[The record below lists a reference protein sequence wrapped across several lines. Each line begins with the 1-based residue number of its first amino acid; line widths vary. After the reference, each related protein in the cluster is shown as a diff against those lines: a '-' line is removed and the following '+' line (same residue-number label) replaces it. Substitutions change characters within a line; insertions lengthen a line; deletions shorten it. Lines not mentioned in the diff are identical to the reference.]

1 MPSYETDVLEA
12 RAEFVEAALD
22 EVWERF
28 YDELVDEIDAR
39 EYDEDL
45 YEARDYDEDL
55 SEARDF
61 DDEEIF
67 ERAPMKKFATDLA
80 TNLAQKAPKMA
91 QQYSQSEQS
100 KHRQQHPRLANVVQ
114 QAQAQSK
121 GKPIPKPL
129 PASSKWN
136 TVKQPSVMA
145 AIKAQGK
152 PSIASQAK
160 GAFGKKRSL
169 DDIEEDL
176 FVRAPMKKFA
186 TDLATNLA
194 QKAPKMAQ
202 QYSQSEQSKHR
213 QQQPRLA
220 SVVQQAQ
227 NQAKGKPVSF
237 PKPLPASSKWNTVKK
252 PSVMDEIKKLGK
264 K

>member
-1 MPSYETDVLEA
+1 
-12 RAEFVEAALD
+12 
-22 EVWERF
+22 
-28 YDELVDEIDAR
+28 
-39 EYDEDL
+39 
-45 YEARDYDEDL
+45 
-55 SEARDF
+55 
-61 DDEEIF
+61 
-67 ERAPMKKFATDLA
+67 
-80 TNLAQKAPKMA
+80 
-91 QQYSQSEQS
+91 
-100 KHRQQHPRLANVVQ
+100 
-114 QAQAQSK
+114 
-121 GKPIPKPL
+121 
-129 PASSKWN
+129 
-136 TVKQPSVMA
+136 MA

-152 PSIASQAK
+152 PSIADQAK

-227 NQAKGKPVSF
+227 AAHKKAPAPRPQI
-237 PKPLPASSKWNTVKK
+237 PASSKWNTVKK
-252 PSVMDEIKKLGK
+252 PSVMEEIKKLGK
-264 K
+264 KRSLEYDEELFERTPMKKFATDLATNLAQKAPKMAQQYSQSEQAKHRQQQPRLASVVQQAQAANKAKTGPAPRPQIPASSKWNTDKKPSVMEEIKKLGKK